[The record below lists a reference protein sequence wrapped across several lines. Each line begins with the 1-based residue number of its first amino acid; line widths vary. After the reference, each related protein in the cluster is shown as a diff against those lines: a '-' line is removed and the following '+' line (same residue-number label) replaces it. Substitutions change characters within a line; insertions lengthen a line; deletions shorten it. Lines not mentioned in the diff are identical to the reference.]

1 MSIAKVNGVA
11 VDSISEINNLSRTS
25 QIDKINAVDIGSSF
39 STDYS
44 LELNGSSQYV
54 NLGDQT
60 SSALNPSQSSIN
72 SSGLWD

>member
-1 MSIAKVNGVA
+1 MA
-11 VDSISEINNLSRTS
+11 T
-25 QIDKINAVDIGSSF
+25 IDKLNTVSTTSIDKVDTVSLTSIEKINTIETPASF

-60 SSALNPSQSSIN
+60 SSALNPSQSSCV
-72 SSGLWD
+72 SSLSR